1 MRAKQSST
9 ASGMYCRSESLTP
22 PISIA
27 ADSLLR
33 GQVYPL
39 PGLSCSS
46 SGLETPQDEG
56 LLHDAR
62 NLMGTIGLYCD
73 LLSMPDVLK
82 PEHRHYAEELRM
94 LGTRSGALIQRL
106 MERHMQSPLAQG
118 QSPQVPGT
126 GAAWQAGAVRSLTL
140 TKVRAAEGGV
150 VERPGPWPT
159 PVGLPPTPVSLRA
172 IIERCSGLL
181 SQVAGGRAI
190 EVSCGTAA
198 SFPVA
203 VGGEAVERI
212 LVNLV
217 RNSAAAMRGPERS
230 DGPAGGA
237 MGCAVRGKVLERI
250 ADGTADETPGAIRI
264 GVGVPI
270 NRMDDPR
277 PWPLRRVRLTV
288 EDSGCGMVPEQ
299 IERILSGYRAPT
311 RGSHG
316 IGLRVV
322 RELVA
327 ASAGDLRV
335 MSAPGIG
342 TRVQIEWPAS
352 AGLQEAAADSSSVS
366 YGASASGR
374 RAETCESPALC
385 RERRGQHAAQG
396 LRAVEVDAVPESG
409 VDSAAGGGG
418 GTIC

>member
-9 ASGMYCRSESLTP
+9 ASGMYSCTETHTP

-27 ADSLLR
+27 ADTLLR
-33 GQVYPL
+33 GQV
-39 PGLSCSS
+39 C
-46 SGLETPQDEG
+46 TPAERGCAAAGAEAYQDEG

-106 MERHMQSPLAQG
+106 LEYPKQAPLPQR
-118 QSPQVPGT
+118 QSPQGPGT
-126 GAAWQAGAVRSLTL
+126 GAAWQAGAVCSLAL
-140 TKVRAAEGGV
+140 EKVRAAEGGA
-150 VERPGPWPT
+150 VE
-159 PVGLPPTPVSLRA
+159 LPAPVSLRA

-181 SQVAGGRAI
+181 SQVAGGRVI
-190 EVSCGTAA
+190 EVSYGTAA
-198 SFPVA
+198 SFPVS
-203 VGGEAVERI
+203 VGWEAVERI

-217 RNSAAAMRGPERS
+217 RNSAEAMRGQERS
-230 DGPAGGA
+230 GGRAGDA
-237 MGCAVRGKVLERI
+237 MGSALRGKVLEKI

-264 GVGVPI
+264 GVGVLV
-270 NRMDDPR
+270 NRIDDTR

-299 IERILSGYRAPT
+299 IERILSGYRAPS
-311 RGSHG
+311 RGIHG

-342 TRVQIEWPAS
+342 TRVQIEWPVT
-352 AGLQEAAADSSSVS
+352 AGLQKDAAEGSSDFH
-366 YGASASGR
+366 GRSASGR
-374 RAETCESPALC
+374 RAETSASPAQC
-385 RERRGQHAAQG
+385 RERRGEYSAQG
-396 LRAVEVDAVPESG
+396 LRAVEADTVPASG
-409 VDSAAGGGG
+409 VDSAAGDGRW
-418 GTIC
+418 TIC

>member
-9 ASGMYCRSESLTP
+9 ASGIYCRSESLMP

-33 GQVYPL
+33 GQVSPL

-46 SGLETPQDEG
+46 SGSETPQDEG

-106 MERHMQSPLAQG
+106 MERHVQSPLTQR
-118 QSPQVPGT
+118 QSPQGPGT
-126 GAAWQAGAVRSLTL
+126 GTAWKAGAVRFLGL
-140 TKVRAAEGGV
+140 TKVHAAEGGP
-150 VERPGPWPT
+150 VERPGPWPA
-159 PVGLPPTPVSLRA
+159 PVSLRA
-172 IIERCSGLL
+172 IIERCLGLL
-181 SQVAGGRAI
+181 SQVAGGRGI
-190 EVSCGTAA
+190 EVSYGTAA

-203 VGGEAVERI
+203 VGEEAVERI

-217 RNSAAAMRGPERS
+217 RNSAAAMCGPERS
-230 DGPAGGA
+230 DDPAGGA
-237 MGCAVRGKVLERI
+237 MGSAVRGRVLEKI

-264 GVGVPI
+264 GVGVLI
-270 NRMDDPR
+270 NRMEDPR

-299 IERILSGYRAPT
+299 IERILSGTRAPS

-327 ASAGDLRV
+327 ASAGELRV

-352 AGLQEAAADSSSVS
+352 AGLQEDAADRSSVS
-366 YGASASGR
+366 HGASAPGR
-374 RAETCESPALC
+374 RSETSESPALG
-385 RERRGQHAAQG
+385 RERRGLHASQG
-396 LRAVEVDAVPESG
+396 SRTVEVDVVPESG
-409 VDSAAGGGG
+409 VDSAAGDGRW
-418 GTIC
+418 TIC

>member
-1 MRAKQSST
+1 MRAKPSST
-9 ASGMYCRSESLTP
+9 ASGMYSRSESLTP

-27 ADSLLR
+27 VDSLLC
-33 GQVYPL
+33 GQVSTP

-46 SGLETPQDEG
+46 SGSETPQDEG

-94 LGTRSGALIQRL
+94 LGTRSGALIQHL

-118 QSPQVPGT
+118 QSPLGSCT
-126 GAAWQAGAVRSLTL
+126 GAAWQAGAVRSLGL
-140 TKVRAAEGGV
+140 EKVRAAEGGV
-150 VERPGPWPT
+150 VERPGPWPA
-159 PVGLPPTPVSLRA
+159 PVSLRA
-172 IIERCSGLL
+172 IVERCSGLL
-181 SQVAGGRAI
+181 SQVAGGRGI
-190 EVSCGTAA
+190 EVSYGTAA
-198 SFPVA
+198 SFPAA

-217 RNSAAAMRGPERS
+217 RNSAAAMCGPEGS
-230 DGPAGGA
+230 DDPAGDA
-237 MGCAVRGKVLERI
+237 MGSAVRGKVLERI

-264 GVGVPI
+264 GVGVVI

-299 IERILSGYRAPT
+299 IERILSGYRAPS

-352 AGLQEAAADSSSVS
+352 AGLQEDAAGSSSVS
-366 YGASASGR
+366 CGASASGR
-374 RAETCESPALC
+374 RAETSESPALC

-396 LRAVEVDAVPESG
+396 LRTVEVDAVPESG
-409 VDSAAGGGG
+409 IDSAAGDGRW
-418 GTIC
+418 TIC

>member
-1 MRAKQSST
+1 
-9 ASGMYCRSESLTP
+9 MYCRSESLTP

-33 GQVYPL
+33 DQVYPL

-46 SGLETPQDEG
+46 SGPETPQDEG

-126 GAAWQAGAVRSLTL
+126 GAAWQAGALRSL
-140 TKVRAAEGGV
+140 
-150 VERPGPWPT
+150 
-159 PVGLPPTPVSLRA
+159 GLPPTPVSLRA
-172 IIERCSGLL
+172 IIELCSGLL

-190 EVSCGTAA
+190 EVSYGTAA

-237 MGCAVRGKVLERI
+237 MGSAVRGKVLERI

-264 GVGVPI
+264 GVGVLI
-270 NRMDDPR
+270 NRMNDPR

-352 AGLQEAAADSSSVS
+352 AGLQEDAAESSSVS

-374 RAETCESPALC
+374 RAEACESPALC

-396 LRAVEVDAVPESG
+396 LRAVKVDAVPESG

>member
-1 MRAKQSST
+1 
-9 ASGMYCRSESLTP
+9 
-22 PISIA
+22 
-27 ADSLLR
+27 
-33 GQVYPL
+33 
-39 PGLSCSS
+39 
-46 SGLETPQDEG
+46 
-56 LLHDAR
+56 
-62 NLMGTIGLYCD
+62 
-73 LLSMPDVLK
+73 
-82 PEHRHYAEELRM
+82 M

-106 MERHMQSPLAQG
+106 MERHVQSPLAQG
-118 QSPQVPGT
+118 QSPQAPGT
-126 GAAWQAGAVRSLTL
+126 GAAWQAGAVRSLAL

-150 VERPGPWPT
+150 VERPGPWPA
-159 PVGLPPTPVSLRA
+159 PVSLRA

-190 EVSCGTAA
+190 EVSYGTAA

-217 RNSAAAMRGPERS
+217 RNSAAAMRGPEGS
-230 DGPAGGA
+230 DNPAGNA
-237 MGCAVRGKVLERI
+237 MGSAVRGTVLERI

-270 NRMDDPR
+270 NRKDDPR

-352 AGLQEAAADSSSVS
+352 TGLREDAADSSSVS

-374 RAETCESPALC
+374 RAEACESPALC

-396 LRAVEVDAVPESG
+396 LRTVEVDAVPESG

>member
-1 MRAKQSST
+1 VET
-9 ASGMYCRSESLTP
+9 A
-22 PISIA
+22 
-27 ADSLLR
+27 
-33 GQVYPL
+33 
-39 PGLSCSS
+39 
-46 SGLETPQDEG
+46 QDEG

-106 MERHMQSPLAQG
+106 MECQLQSAPAQR
-118 QSPQVPGT
+118 QSPQGPGT
-126 GAAWQAGAVRSLTL
+126 GTAWQAGAARSLGL
-140 TKVRAAEGGV
+140 EKVRAAEGRLI
-150 VERPGPWPT
+150 E
-159 PVGLPPTPVSLRA
+159 PPAPVSLRA

-181 SQVAGGRAI
+181 SQVAGGRGI
-190 EVSCGTAA
+190 EVSYGTAA

-230 DGPAGGA
+230 DGPAGDA
-237 MGCAVRGKVLERI
+237 MGSAVRGKVLERI

-264 GVGVPI
+264 GVGVQV

-299 IERILSGYRAPT
+299 IERILSGYRAPS
-311 RGSHG
+311 RGNHG

-342 TRVQIEWPAS
+342 TRVQIEWPVLADS
-352 AGLQEAAADSSSVS
+352 RQDAADGNSDS

-374 RAETCESPALC
+374 RAETSESPALGQD
-385 RERRGQHAAQG
+385 RRGKHAARR
-396 LRAVEVDAVPESG
+396 LRTVEVNVVPGSG
-409 VDSAAGGGG
+409 VDSAAGDGR

>member
-1 MRAKQSST
+1 
-9 ASGMYCRSESLTP
+9 MYCRSEPFTP
-22 PISIA
+22 PISTA

-46 SGLETPQDEG
+46 SGSETPQDEG

-73 LLSMPDVLK
+73 LLSLPDVLR

-94 LGTRSGALIQRL
+94 LGARSGALIQRL
-106 MERHMQSPLAQG
+106 MERHAQSPLAQR
-118 QSPQVPGT
+118 QSPQGPGT
-126 GAAWQAGAVRSLTL
+126 GTAWQAGDVRSLTL
-140 TKVRAAEGGV
+140 TKARAAGGGP
-150 VERPGPWPT
+150 VERPGPCPA
-159 PVGLPPTPVSLRA
+159 PVSLRA
-172 IIERCSGLL
+172 IIERCLGLL

-190 EVSCGTAA
+190 EVSYGTAA

-203 VGGEAVERI
+203 VGEEAVERI

-217 RNSAAAMRGPERS
+217 RNSAAAMCGPEGP
-230 DGPAGGA
+230 DGPAGDA
-237 MGCAVRGKVLERI
+237 MGSAARGKVLEKI
-250 ADGTADETPGAIRI
+250 ADGTADETPGAVRI
-264 GVGVPI
+264 GVGVLI
-270 NRMDDPR
+270 NRIDDPR

-299 IERILSGYRAPT
+299 IERILSGYRAPS
-311 RGSHG
+311 RGNHG

-322 RELVA
+322 RELVS

-342 TRVQIEWPAS
+342 TRVQIEWPVT
-352 AGLQEAAADSSSVS
+352 AGLQEDAADSSPVS
-366 YGASASGR
+366 SGVSASGR
-374 RAETCESPALC
+374 RAETSEPPALC

-396 LRAVEVDAVPESG
+396 LRTVEVDAVPGSG
-409 VDSAAGGGG
+409 VDTSAGDGRW
-418 GTIC
+418 TIC